1 MAVSPYWLAA
11 VLLPLVCQATL
22 ASPRH
27 TTIAVAFGESLEPY
41 VIPQLEAGI
50 ELDIIRAALKS
61 RQYEMKPVFLSQ
73 KRLPQALSDRKI
85 DAVATIVPESGAKG
99 AYSDVYISYED
110 KAITLTQ
117 RRLAIHRI
125 ADLSSYSISAFP
137 LAGQYLGSEF
147 SALAAKHPDYHETG
161 NQIDQNRL
169 LYRGSV
175 DVVIADHRIFNYMNK
190 RMQTDFGETPLPV
203 SYHDIFIKL
212 PYRVLFRQPALRDA
226 FNQGLKQI
234 QQNGEY
240 QRILKRYS

>member
-1 MAVSPYWLAA
+1 MPLPR
-11 VLLPLVCQATL
+11 LLPLLTLLVLSGTL
-22 ASPRH
+22 AANPMRG
-27 TTIAVAFGESLEPY
+27 TVTVAFGESLEPY

-61 RQYEMKPVFLSQ
+61 QRYQMQPVFLSQ

-110 KAITLTQ
+110 VAITLTQ
-117 RRLAIHRI
+117 RRLNINKI
-125 ADLSSYSISAFP
+125 ADLAPYSISAFP

-147 SALAAKHPDYHETG
+147 AALSARHHDYHETG

-175 DVVIADHRIFNYMNK
+175 DVVVADHRIFHYMNK
-190 RMQTDFGETPLPV
+190 RMQADFGEQPLPV
-203 SYHDIFIKL
+203 TYHDIFIKL

-226 FNQGLKQI
+226 FNSGLKAI
-234 QQNGEY
+234 QQNGDY
-240 QRILKRYS
+240 QRILKRYN

>member
-1 MAVSPYWLAA
+1 MAPSSRVLAA
-11 VLLPLVCQATL
+11 VLLPLLCLATQ
-22 ASPRH
+22 ASPRQS
-27 TTIAVAFGESLEPY
+27 TVAVAFGESLEPY

-61 RQYEMKPVFLSQ
+61 QQYEMKPVFLSQ
-73 KRLPQALSDRKI
+73 KRLPQALADRKI

-117 RRLAIHRI
+117 RRLEIHRI
-125 ADLSSYSISAFP
+125 ADLAGYSISAFP
-137 LAGQYLGSEF
+137 LAGQYLGPEF
-147 SALAAKHPDYHETG
+147 AAMVAKHPDYHESS

-169 LYRGSV
+169 LYRGSI
-175 DVVIADHRIFNYMNK
+175 DVVVADQRIFNYMNK

-203 SYHDIFIKL
+203 SYHDVFIKL

>member
-1 MAVSPYWLAA
+1 MPASRIVAA
-11 VLLPLVCQATL
+11 IVLLGVASFLHAT
-22 ASPRH
+22 PR
-27 TTIAVAFGESLEPY
+27 TQIVTVAFGESLEPY

-50 ELDIIRAALKS
+50 ELDIVRAALKT
-61 RQYEMKPVFLSQ
+61 QQFDMKPLFLSQ

-110 KAITLTQ
+110 VAITLAQ
-117 RRLAIHRI
+117 RRLTISKI
-125 ADLSSYSISAFP
+125 ADLAPYSISAFP

-147 SALAAKHPDYHETG
+147 AALTARHPDYHETG

-175 DVVIADHRIFNYMNK
+175 DVVVADHRIFAYMNK
-190 RMQTDFGETPLPV
+190 RMQVDFNEQPQAV
-203 SYHDIFIKL
+203 AYHDIFIKL
-212 PYRVLFRQPALRDA
+212 PYRMLFRQPSLRDA
-226 FNQGLKQI
+226 FNKGLKLI

>member
-1 MAVSPYWLAA
+1 MPVPRLFPALTLLLLSGLA
-11 VLLPLVCQATL
+11 L
-22 ASPRH
+22 ASPPGRSVV
-27 TTIAVAFGESLEPY
+27 VAFGESLEPY

-50 ELDIIRAALKS
+50 ELDIIRAALKAQ
-61 RQYEMKPVFLSQ
+61 RYEMQPVFLSQ
-73 KRLPQALSDRKI
+73 KRLPQALADRRI

-110 KAITLTQ
+110 KAITLSQ
-117 RRLAIHRI
+117 RRLEINKI
-125 ADLSSYSISAFP
+125 ADLAGYSVSAFP

-147 SALAAKHPDYHETG
+147 AALTARHPDYHETG

-175 DVVIADHRIFNYMNK
+175 DVVVADYRIFNYMNK
-190 RMQTDFGETPLPV
+190 RMQADFNEQALPV
-203 SYHDIFIKL
+203 TYHDIFIKL
-212 PYRVLFRQPALRDA
+212 PYRVLFRQPTLRDA

-234 QQNGEY
+234 QQNGDY